1 MVTVNC
7 QLEGRARGAPPLPT
21 RRAGTGAPP
30 LPTQR
35 ADTGAPPLPTVN
47 CQLSTVN

>member
-1 MVTVNC
+1 MTDGNC
-7 QLEGRARGAPPLPT
+7 QLSTRRAGTGAPPLPT

-35 ADTGAPPLPTVN
+35 ADTGGTAPTD
-47 CQLSTVN
+47 CQLSTV